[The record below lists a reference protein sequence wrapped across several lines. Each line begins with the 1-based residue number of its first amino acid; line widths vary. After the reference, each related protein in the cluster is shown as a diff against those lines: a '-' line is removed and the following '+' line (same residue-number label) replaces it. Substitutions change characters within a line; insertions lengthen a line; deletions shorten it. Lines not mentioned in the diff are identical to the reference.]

1 MTFLKSLLRSIFSG
15 KTATHR
21 ACSVSRA
28 DAARIM
34 NISAYS

>member
-1 MTFLKSLLRSIFSG
+1 MTFLKSLFTAIFSG
-15 KTATHR
+15 KTGTHR